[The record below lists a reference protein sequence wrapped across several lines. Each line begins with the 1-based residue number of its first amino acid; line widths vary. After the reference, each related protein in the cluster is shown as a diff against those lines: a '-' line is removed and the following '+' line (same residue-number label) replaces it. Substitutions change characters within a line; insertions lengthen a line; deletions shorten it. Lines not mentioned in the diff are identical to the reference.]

1 MSKVFLVGEPMALF
15 SASTLGSIEDVKNF
29 NRSLAGAEVNV
40 CIGLKRLGH
49 DVEYVTKL
57 GKDPFAK
64 YIIKALNNE
73 GIGTRYITTDPA
85 YLTGFQVK
93 SKVNSGDPEVAN
105 FRKGSAASHLSVD
118 EINEV
123 DFTDIEHVHITG
135 IFPALSVTCRQAVY
149 RIIEKAKNNNIMI
162 TFDPNLRPSLW
173 ESNDTMVEVIN
184 DLASKCDIILPGIN
198 EGEML
203 MGSNDPRDIAK
214 FYLDKGAKVVII
226 KVGAEGA
233 YVATDHEEYMVP
245 GFKVDK
251 VVDTVGAGDGFA
263 VGVISSILEGL
274 TLKEAVVRGNA
285 IGSLQ
290 VTVQGDNEGLPDR
303 EELEIF
309 MKTKIK

>member
-15 SASTLGSIEDVKNF
+15 SATTLGSIEDVENF

-64 YIIKALNNE
+64 YIIKTLNNE

-93 SKVNSGDPEVAN
+93 SKVSSGDPEVSN

-118 EINEV
+118 EINEI
-123 DFTDIEHVHITG
+123 DFTDIQHVHITG
-135 IFPALSVTCRQAVY
+135 IFPALSVSCRQAVY

-173 ESNDTMVEVIN
+173 ESNDTMVEVVN

-198 EGEML
+198 EGEIL

-214 FYLDKGAKVVII
+214 FYLDKGAKTVII

-233 YVATDHEEYMVP
+233 YVATDNEEYMVP

-290 VTVQGDNEGLPDR
+290 VTVQGDNEGLPNR